1 MSSPAVGGG
10 TGFRRRRWAQEGD
23 AAEFPIDGAGPPV
36 PAVQTKR
43 PSTGRDRL
51 RALLQNKVTV
61 AGLIVIAALILFS
74 FIGPLIYHTNQ
85 VATNLVRENLPPSA
99 RNPLGTDPEGRDE
112 LGRLML
118 GGQSSLEVGFGVA
131 FAATLFGLAWGAMAG
146 YAGGIIDTLMM
157 RVVDA
162 LLAIP
167 LLFFIV
173 LLASIIRPN
182 LFVIFLVIAAGSW
195 TGTARLVRGEVL
207 ALRERDYVAASRLF
221 GAKGHRVLA
230 RHLVPNVLGVVVVAG
245 TFTVADAILAFAAI
259 AFLGLGLPPPAT
271 SWGDLLTIGVD
282 NVFNGYWWQLW
293 PPAIALVAVELAVNV
308 AGDGLRDVMEQRLVR
323 R

>member
-1 MSSPAVGGG
+1 MSSQTVGDG
-10 TGFRRRRWAQEGD
+10 TEPRGTRT
-23 AAEFPIDGAGPPV
+23 AEGAGAADLVLGGAAPPV
-36 PAVQTKR
+36 PAVPTRR
-43 PSTGRDRL
+43 PSTSRDRL
-51 RALLQNKVTV
+51 RAFLQNKVTLV
-61 AGLIVIAALILFS
+61 GLIFIVALTLFS

-85 VATNLVRENLPPSA
+85 VATNLVQGNLPPSA
-99 RNPLGTDPEGRDE
+99 HFPLGTDPEGRDE

-131 FAATLFGLAWGAMAG
+131 LAATLFGLAWGAIAG
-146 YAGGIIDTLMM
+146 YAGGIIDTVMM

-162 LLAIP
+162 LLSIP

-221 GAKGHRVLA
+221 GAKGHRVLI

>member
-1 MSSPAVGGG
+1 VAELLLDRAG
-10 TGFRRRRWAQEGD
+10 T
-23 AAEFPIDGAGPPV
+23 PV
-36 PAVQTKR
+36 PALQARR
-43 PSTGRDRL
+43 PSAGRDRL
-51 RALLQNKVTV
+51 LALLQNKVTV
-61 AGLIVIAALILFS
+61 VGLIVILVLILFS

-85 VATNLVRENLPPSA
+85 VATDLARENLPPSA

-131 FAATLFGLAWGAMAG
+131 FAATLFGLAWGAVAG
-146 YAGGIIDTLMM
+146 YVGSIIDTVMM

-221 GAKGHRVLA
+221 GAKRHRVLV

-308 AGDGLRDVMEQRLVR
+308 AGDGLRDVMEQRLVSR
-323 R
+323 

>member
-1 MSSPAVGGG
+1 VSTPTVGGG
-10 TGFRRRRWAQEGD
+10 AGSRRRSSAQEAA
-23 AAEFPIDGAGPPV
+23 AAEFLIDGVGPPV
-36 PAVQTKR
+36 PAVQARR

-61 AGLIVIAALILFS
+61 AGLVVIAALILFS
-74 FIGPLIYHTNQ
+74 FVGPLIYHTNQ
-85 VATNLVRENLPPSA
+85 VATDLVRENLPPSA

-157 RVVDA
+157 RIVDA